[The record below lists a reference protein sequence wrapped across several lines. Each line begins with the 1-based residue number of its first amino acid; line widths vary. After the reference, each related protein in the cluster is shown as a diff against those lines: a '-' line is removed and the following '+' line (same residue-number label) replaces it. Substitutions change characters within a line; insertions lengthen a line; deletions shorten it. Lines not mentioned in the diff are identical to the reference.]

1 MLTIGIDATNL
12 RLGGGITHLS
22 ELLLAADPKRDGFIR
37 IVVWGGAK
45 TLSQLP
51 QRPWLSCVDCDFW
64 QANLF
69 LRVFMQVFLLSR
81 LAKKAGCDLL
91 FIPGGSYAGSFH
103 PVITMSQS
111 VLPFDWL
118 AIKSN
123 GWSFR
128 ALKFMLLRWVQ
139 ASSFRRSDG
148 VIFLTQFAKKMVLAQ
163 MGSLSVPTAVIAH
176 GLASQFYG
184 APKVQQQIAAY
195 SSEHPF
201 VLLYVS
207 IIDTYKHQVEVVKA
221 AALLRSLGY
230 PVQLRLVG
238 PAHASSLLQL
248 QKVMLEC
255 DPQKAWIDY
264 IGPVSHQQLSSEYA
278 KADLGIVAS
287 SCESFG
293 MIGLEK
299 MAAGLPLACA
309 NQGAMMEVLQEA
321 ALFFDPKNPTEI
333 AQVIQRYIDSPELR
347 SQKQSAGVKR
357 AREFIWET
365 CASQTFAFMHTVYE
379 RTRSKIQGSKT

>member
-1 MLTIGIDATNL
+1 MPSTQEPSLLTIGIDATNL

-51 QRPWLSCVDCDFW
+51 QKPWLSCVDCDFW

-176 GLASQFYG
+176 GMASQFYG
-184 APKVQQQIAAY
+184 VPKVQQLIAAY
-195 SSEHPF
+195 SSKHPF

-230 PVQLRLVG
+230 PVHLRLVG
-238 PAHASSLLQL
+238 PAHAPRLLQL
-248 QKVMLEC
+248 RKVMLEC
-255 DPQKAWIDY
+255 DPDKTWIVDIDNVSIETFNHSEEQKKIRPLVYDLQIDTGKEP
-264 IGPVSHQQLSSEYA
+264 IMNFIPTKG
-278 KADLGIVAS
+278 GIHIITRPFNLNKFKTQYPEIDVHK
-287 SCESFG
+287 E
-293 MIGLEK
+293 
-299 MAAGLPLACA
+299 
-309 NQGAMMEVLQEA
+309 
-321 ALFFDPKNPTEI
+321 NPTCL
-333 AQVIQRYIDSPELR
+333 YFP
-347 SQKQSAGVKR
+347 
-357 AREFIWET
+357 
-365 CASQTFAFMHTVYE
+365 
-379 RTRSKIQGSKT
+379 